1 LKIDAARE
9 FFRSR
14 EQEKLQQKPK
24 RHQQQQDEGNPFRDD
39 VMRKMKPAM
48 DFCAKW
54 AHDST
59 IEVASEISPFS
70 SQLTDQSLA
79 GSCRLCAGNVRGEFG
94 CLAMT

>member
-1 LKIDAARE
+1 
-9 FFRSR
+9 
-14 EQEKLQQKPK
+14 
-24 RHQQQQDEGNPFRDD
+24 
-39 VMRKMKPAM
+39 MRKLKPAM
-48 DFCAKW
+48 DFCAEW

-59 IEVASEISPFS
+59 IEAVGEVSLFH